1 MKQNRERKS
10 TSNEQIY
17 CKGLG
22 GELVVVRIRGKES
35 RILRCDCGDASHI
48 EFQKLFKCVT
58 DIKFCE
64 NRKNRIDF
72 NSKIMSL
79 SSLALPLTLPQT
91 TTHHTIQKNVSEGTL
106 NSPLQAI
113 QHHIRY
119 YV

>member
-1 MKQNRERKS
+1 MKQNREGKC

-17 CKGLG
+17 SEGLG
-22 GELVVVRIRGKES
+22 CKLLVVRIRGKES

-64 NRKNRIDF
+64 NRKNSIDY
-72 NSKIMSL
+72 NSNIMLL

-91 TTHHTIQKNVSEGTL
+91 TPHHTIQKNVTEGIF